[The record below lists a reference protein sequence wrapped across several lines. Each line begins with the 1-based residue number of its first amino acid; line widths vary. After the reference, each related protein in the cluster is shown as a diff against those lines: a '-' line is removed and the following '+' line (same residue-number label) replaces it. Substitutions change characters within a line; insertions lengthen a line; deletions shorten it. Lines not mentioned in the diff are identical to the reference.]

1 MFGTDGL
8 LDVLEVLLMEFKM
21 ALVRKGFR
29 RVDIEAMHERA
40 KDRLENER
48 RYPTGVDIVNLVM
61 DEIPTQR
68 PARRIYNVDRQN
80 LRPMTYQSK
89 VNPMSSRPIRKR
101 RNNRARIQKV
111 SPALRTQAAELRAAK
126 ANLERAYNQEQ
137 NAINPAARST
147 GLSLNSQL
155 AAARAR
161 AERRYVNC
169 FIRYSRDANQ
179 MSADQAREMQANFT
193 RRKIEASGVDKVAFL
208 RDMYPQ
214 ELK

>member
-1 MFGTDGL
+1 
-8 LDVLEVLLMEFKM
+8 MEFKM

-40 KDRLENER
+40 KDRLETER

-61 DEIPTQR
+61 DKIPIQR
-68 PARRIYNVDRQN
+68 PARRIYNNDRQY
-80 LRPMTYQSK
+80 LRPMSYQSR
-89 VNPMSSRPIRKR
+89 VNPISSRSARKR
-101 RNNRARIQKV
+101 KNHRGRVQKV
-111 SPALRTQAAELRAAK
+111 APALRTQAAELRSAK

-137 NAINPAARST
+137 NAINLAARST
-147 GLSLNSQL
+147 GLPLNSQH

-169 FIRYSRDANQ
+169 FIRYSRDAKQ
-179 MSADQAREMQANFT
+179 MSAVHATEMQASFT
-193 RRKIEASGVDKVAFL
+193 RRKIEASGVNQVSFL
-208 RDMYPQ
+208 LGMYPQ

>member
-1 MFGTDGL
+1 
-8 LDVLEVLLMEFKM
+8 MEFKM

-40 KDRLENER
+40 KDRLETER

-61 DEIPTQR
+61 DKIPTQR
-68 PARRIYNVDRQN
+68 PERRIYNNDRQYV
-80 LRPMTYQSK
+80 RPMSYQSR
-89 VNPMSSRPIRKR
+89 VNPISSRSARKR
-101 RNNRARIQKV
+101 KNHRGRVQKV
-111 SPALRTQAAELRAAK
+111 APALLTQAAELRSAK

-137 NAINPAARST
+137 NAINLAARST
-147 GLSLNSQL
+147 GLSLNSRH

-169 FIRYSRDANQ
+169 FIRYSRDAKQ
-179 MSADQAREMQANFT
+179 MSAVQATEMQASFT
-193 RRKIEASGVDKVAFL
+193 RRKIEASGVNQVSFL
-208 RDMYPQ
+208 LGMYPQ

>member
-1 MFGTDGL
+1 
-8 LDVLEVLLMEFKM
+8 M
-21 ALVRKGFR
+21 AVIRKGFR

-61 DEIPTQR
+61 DKIPTQR
-68 PARRIYNVDRQN
+68 PARRIYNDDRQYV
-80 LRPMTYQSK
+80 RPTTRQSRA
-89 VNPMSSRPIRKR
+89 NPVPSRSARKR
-101 RNNRARIQKV
+101 RNHRGRVQKI
-111 SPALRTQAAELRAAK
+111 SPALRTQAAELRSAK

-137 NAINPAARST
+137 NADNLAARSI
-147 GLSLNSQL
+147 GLSLHTQH

-169 FIRYSRDANQ
+169 FIRYSRDAKQ
-179 MSADQAREMQANFT
+179 MSAVQATEMQANFT
-193 RRKIEASGVDKVAFL
+193 RRKIEASGVNQVSFL
-208 RDMYPQ
+208 LDMYPQ

>member
-1 MFGTDGL
+1 
-8 LDVLEVLLMEFKM
+8 MEFKM

-40 KDRLENER
+40 KDCLENER

-61 DEIPTQR
+61 DKIPIQR
-68 PARRIYNVDRQN
+68 PARRIYNNDRQYV
-80 LRPMTYQSK
+80 RPMSYQSR
-89 VNPMSSRPIRKR
+89 VNPMTSRSARKR
-101 RNNRARIQKV
+101 RNHRGRVQKV
-111 SPALRTQAAELRAAK
+111 SPALRAQAAELRSAK

-137 NAINPAARST
+137 NAINLAARST
-147 GLSLNSQL
+147 GLSLNSQH

-169 FIRYSRDANQ
+169 FIRYSRDAKQ
-179 MSADQAREMQANFT
+179 MSAVQATEMQASFT
-193 RRKIEASGVDKVAFL
+193 RRKIEASGVNKVSFL
-208 RDMYPQ
+208 LGMYPQ

>member
-1 MFGTDGL
+1 
-8 LDVLEVLLMEFKM
+8 MEFKM

-40 KDRLENER
+40 KDCLENER

-61 DEIPTQR
+61 DKIPIQR
-68 PARRIYNVDRQN
+68 PARRIYNNDRQYV
-80 LRPMTYQSK
+80 RPMSYQSR
-89 VNPMSSRPIRKR
+89 VNPMTSRSARKR
-101 RNNRARIQKV
+101 RNHRGRVQKV
-111 SPALRTQAAELRAAK
+111 SPALRAQAAELRSAK

-137 NAINPAARST
+137 NAINLAARST
-147 GLSLNSQL
+147 GLSLNSQH

-169 FIRYSRDANQ
+169 FIRYSRDAKQ
-179 MSADQAREMQANFT
+179 MSAVQATEMQANFT
-193 RRKIEASGVDKVAFL
+193 RRKIEASGVNQVSFL
-208 RDMYPQ
+208 LDMYPQ